1 MPDRICAGIF
11 FIFTTA
17 GEFNIWDALGTY
29 PDLSNS
35 HESSKYNRGRV
46 VLTLYL
52 FNKES
57 GVVDMETTTV
67 CI

>member
-29 PDLSNS
+29 RIYRILMNLQ
-35 HESSKYNRGRV
+35 NIIGGRV